1 MGWGTTLYTS
11 LYFSRE
17 TFRTKYEVESALN
30 DAKKM
35 RDLYKDKIK
44 AMVYMTEPNKYY
56 SNEEGDILEQVQND
70 LDIQFNE
77 LDDYNYEIYKL
88 ELLLEEWDKCH
99 NKDGKAIC
107 PPEDMPYDTCYLHG
121 GFIEMVYPNGTKVK
135 DDI

>member
-56 SNEEGDILEQVQND
+56 SAEEGDILEQVQND
-70 LDIQFNE
+70 LDIQFEE
-77 LDDYNYEIYKL
+77 LERYEYEITKL
-88 ELLLEEWDKCH
+88 EILLEKWDKCH

-121 GFIEMVYPNGTKVK
+121 DFIDMVYPDGTEV
-135 DDI
+135 DDKL

>member
-56 SNEEGDILEQVQND
+56 STEEGDILEQVQND

-99 NKDGKAIC
+99 NKEGKAIC
-107 PPEDMPYDTCYLHG
+107 PPEYMPYDACYLHG
-121 GFIEMVYPNGTKVK
+121 DFIEMVYPNGTEVK

>member
-17 TFRTKYEVESALN
+17 TFRTKYEVEDALK

-35 RDLYKDKIK
+35 RDLYKDRIK

-56 SNEEGDILEQVQND
+56 SIEEGDILEQVQND

-99 NKDGKAIC
+99 NKEGKAIC
-107 PPEDMPYDTCYLHG
+107 PPEDMPYDTCYLQG
-121 GFIEMVYPNGTKVK
+121 DFIEMVYPDETEVDNS
-135 DDI
+135 I

>member
-1 MGWGTTLYTS
+1 MAWGTTLYTS

-17 TFRTKYEVESALN
+17 TFRTKYEVENALK

-35 RDLYKDKIK
+35 RDLYKDRIK
-44 AMVYMTEPNKYY
+44 AMVFMTEPNKYY
-56 SNEEGDILEQVQND
+56 SIEEGDILEQVQND
-70 LDIQFNE
+70 LDIQFNG

-107 PPEDMPYDTCYLHG
+107 PPEDMPYDTCYLSG
-121 GFIEMVYPNGTKVK
+121 DFIEMVYPDGTEV
-135 DDI
+135 DNSI

>member
-44 AMVYMTEPNKYY
+44 AMVFMTEPNKYY
-56 SNEEGDILEQVQND
+56 STEEGVILEQVQND
-70 LDIQFNE
+70 LDIQFE
-77 LDDYNYEIYKL
+77 GLDEYNYEIYKL

-99 NKDGKAIC
+99 NEDGKAIC

-121 GFIEMVYPNGTKVK
+121 DFIEMVYPNGTKVEN
-135 DDI
+135 DI

>member
-17 TFRTKYEVESALN
+17 TFRTKYEVESALK

-44 AMVYMTEPNKYY
+44 AMVFMTEPNKYY
-56 SNEEGDILEQVQND
+56 SIEEGDILEQVQND

-77 LDDYNYEIYKL
+77 LDEYNYEIYKL

-107 PPEDMPYDTCYLHG
+107 PPEDMPYDTCYLSG
-121 GFIEMVYPNGTKVK
+121 DSIEMVYPDGTEV
-135 DDI
+135 DNSI

>member
-17 TFRTKYEVESALN
+17 TFRTKYEVENALK

-35 RDLYKDKIK
+35 RDLYKDRIK
-44 AMVYMTEPNKYY
+44 AMVFMTEPNKYY
-56 SNEEGDILEQVQND
+56 SIEEGDILEQVQND
-70 LDIQFNE
+70 LDIQFNG

-107 PPEDMPYDTCYLHG
+107 PPEDMPYDTCYMSG
-121 GFIEMVYPNGTKVK
+121 DFIQMVYPDGTEV
-135 DDI
+135 DNSI